1 MQRETV
7 IPNGGGSGV
16 GVGPTANLTLNP
28 HAGNGMVA
36 TPPSNGSSHVD
47 AALLSLQ
54 SDVSELKQR
63 LAARDRHV
71 HELEATADAT
81 EDVIAEWQAKYDRL
95 FDAHRK
101 LQKTNNALED
111 KLLRIVDKFESD
123 KNQMTR
129 DLAAQT
135 QKLVQA
141 KLAVQQAR
149 DQNRDLQQ
157 VSKCFQARENPPLAT

>member
-1 MQRETV
+1 MAHTCSLPLNILTDAMRKNVDPSEK
-7 IPNGGGSGV
+7 IPLFESFDD
-16 GVGPTANLTLNP
+16 NLSP
-28 HAGNGMVA
+28 
-36 TPPSNGSSHVD
+36 
-47 AALLSLQ
+47 Q
-54 SDVSELKQR
+54 
-63 LAARDRHV
+63 
-71 HELEATADAT
+71 LEATAYAT

-101 LQKTNNALED
+101 LQKTNNSLED

-129 DLAAQT
+129 DLASQT

-141 KLAVQQAR
+141 KLAVQHSR

-157 VSKCFQARENPPLAT
+157 ESSSMPVSLMFLLKSFQVTDT